1 MDIMSKFTENV
12 SAYMSAK
19 KIKNN
24 YISLKTGF
32 DTSKLSR
39 VLNDK
44 QPATEDEMTLISNAL
59 GHDCA
64 YFLQD
69 DFSAPTDQLRSG
81 KVALCYIGNPTESQK
96 VTFNKLVE
104 LAENMENIVSAKA
117 NFYEAI
123 GVTHYESN

>member
-1 MDIMSKFTENV
+1 MSKFTENV

-19 KIKNN
+19 KIKKN

-39 VLNDK
+39 ILNDK
-44 QPATEDEMTLISNAL
+44 QPVTEAEMTLISNAL
-59 GHDCA
+59 GYDCA

-69 DFSAPTDQLRSG
+69 DFCAPISQLKSG
-81 KVALCYIGNPTESQK
+81 KVALCYIGNPTLSQK
-96 VTFNKLVE
+96 ETYNKLVE

-117 NFYEAI
+117 GFYKAI
-123 GVTHYESN
+123 GVNNYESK

>member
-1 MDIMSKFTENV
+1 MSKFTENV

-39 VLNDK
+39 IMNDK
-44 QPATEDEMTLISNAL
+44 QSATEAEMTSIANAL

-69 DFSAPTDQLRSG
+69 NFVKPVSQINSG
-81 KVALCYIGNPTESQK
+81 KVALCYAGNPTKSQK
-96 VTFNKLVE
+96 ATFDKLVE
-104 LAENMENIVSAKA
+104 LAENMENIVSAKSD
-117 NFYEAI
+117 FYEAI
-123 GVTHYESN
+123 GVYDYETN